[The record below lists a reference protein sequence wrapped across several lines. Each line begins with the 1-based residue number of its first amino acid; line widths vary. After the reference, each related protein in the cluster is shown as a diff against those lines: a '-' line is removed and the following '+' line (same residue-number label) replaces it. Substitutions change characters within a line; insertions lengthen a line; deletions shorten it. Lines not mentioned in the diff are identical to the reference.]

1 MGFLD
6 NVKAAANDLKTSVD
20 QQLST
25 SNAGRDAEKHFR
37 DLGMLAYLKGTDRA
51 IVDADWERIFGAIKQ
66 IEAAGGIPTFA
77 LHTSAPPPPG
87 AAGAPSGMT
96 PPPPAPPGGMA
107 PPPPAPPAPPA
118 APPAGVVPP
127 PPPPPPP
134 GV

>member
-37 DLGMLAYLKGTDRA
+37 DLGMLAYLKGTDRPIA
-51 IVDADWERIFGAIKQ
+51 DADWERIFGAIKS

-77 LHTSAPPPPG
+77 LHTSAPPPPR
-87 AAGAPSGMT
+87 APY
-96 PPPPAPPGGMA
+96 
-107 PPPPAPPAPPA
+107 
-118 APPAGVVPP
+118 PP